1 MFVQRFQRPMSTGH
15 YASASHANPRENAMT
30 DMTPRDRELVA
41 LGAAMGSNC
50 ASCIEYHIPKAR
62 EAGLTDQEI
71 YAAIRQADLIRQGP
85 ARKTLHTVLGL
96 LPCAADDLG
105 DGAKED
111 GCGCET
117 VTTGAAVESKGEGCG
132 CS

>member
-1 MFVQRFQRPMSTGH
+1 MS
-15 YASASHANPRENAMT
+15 NL
-30 DMTPRDRELVA
+30 TPRDCELVA

-50 ASCIEYHIPKAR
+50 ASCVEYHIPKAR
-62 EAGLTDQEI
+62 EVGLTDREI
-71 YAAIRQADLIRQGP
+71 HAAITQADSIRQGP
-85 ARKTLHTVLGL
+85 ARKTLQAVLGL

-105 DGAKED
+105 HAATDE

-117 VTTGAAVESKGEGCG
+117 IATGAVVETKGEGCG